1 MSTVQLVSPALAEG
15 AKGTH
20 RMVERP
26 SSVDG
31 MVIGFREFWPNFDRF
46 TEAFENLVGAKY
58 DVAGSQRVDG
68 VHPRSGAPLEQWNR
82 FTREVDWAI
91 SGLGGCGGCAPWAIE
106 DAVELESR
114 GVPTVSLIT
123 PDLMGIARRTAVRL
137 GWPDVRIVTLSP
149 FLDDL
154 TPEEV
159 QLLAEEKYDEIMAA
173 LVTPLAS

>member
-1 MSTVQLVSPALAEG
+1 MPTVQLVSPTLIEG
-15 AKGTH
+15 KADSH

-26 SSVDG
+26 TSVDG
-31 MVIGFREFWPNFDRF
+31 MVVGFREFWPNFDGF
-46 TEAFENLVGAKY
+46 TAAFEALVRTKF
-58 DVAGSQRVDG
+58 DVLGSQRVDG
-68 VHPRSGAPLEQWNR
+68 VHPRSGAPLERWEQ

-123 PDLMGIARRTAVRL
+123 PDLLGIARRTAERL

-159 QLLAEEKYDEIMAA
+159 QILAEEKYEEIMAA
-173 LVTPLAS
+173 LTTPLSS

>member
-1 MSTVQLVSPALAEG
+1 MPVVQLVSPAR
-15 AKGTH
+15 AKRAVRRH

-26 SSVDG
+26 LSVDG
-31 MVIGFREFWPNFDRF
+31 MVIGFREFWPNFDAF
-46 TEAFENLVGAKY
+46 TTAFEKLVRAKY
-58 DVAGSQRVDG
+58 DVRGAERVDG
-68 VHPRSGAPLEQWNR
+68 VHPRSGAPLERWEQ

-123 PDLMGIARRTAVRL
+123 PDLLGVARRTADRL

-154 TPEEV
+154 TPAEV

-173 LVTPLAS
+173 LTSPL